1 MCHLLRACIV
11 ISLSLAALCV
21 ESAATIMQ
29 LQNDTVK
36 YTALTGI
43 IWIMTYPIKT
53 TVTLAVILVFW
64 WNRRAM
70 SSIFERT
77 LPLHGSSKRLG
88 NWAIAFVMF
97 SFLIQ
102 SGTRGS
108 EIHSEW
114 TTGKRFY
121 SADLFGL
128 PVTMFEQHA
137 FVLGTRVFTEGV
149 RILCSGYV
157 GMLLNEIRRD
167 LQATSRS
174 ISKHTLGVLLIT
186 CFLADILSLICV
198 VGELFTPKDLK
209 SRLRLGG
216 STAMYLFSMIVI
228 CRGLIHLSDEDLKS
242 GRAMQKLQ
250 SRSVLELLR
259 CRTNCV
265 YTSRK
270 SSPEIVMDRSSRI
283 QSDCLTNVQAKTV
296 CLTTALVTNGFREQS
311 ATVALGEFG
320 HISRITVLNVVGLL
334 LTFCCFV
341 LEESNDSL
349 HLEASQLNQ
358 TTLQEAAVIVS
369 ASVFATNC
377 SELL

>member
-1 MCHLLRACIV
+1 MCHFLRGCIV
-11 ISLSLAALCV
+11 LSLSLAALCY
-21 ESAATIMQ
+21 ESAVTIMR

-36 YTALTGI
+36 YTAVTELLYS
-43 IWIMTYPIKT
+43 MTYPIKT
-53 TVTLAVILVFW
+53 TLTLAVILVFW

-77 LPLHGSSKRLG
+77 LPLHGSSERLG
-88 NWAIAFVMF
+88 NWAIAFAMF

-108 EIHSEW
+108 DMYSEW

-128 PVTMFEQHA
+128 PVTMLEQHA
-137 FVLGTRVFTEGV
+137 FLLGTRIFTEGV

-174 ISKHTLGVLLIT
+174 ISKHTLGSVRAFLTNITDISAARERDIVLAKSTEQQLSVLLIT
-186 CFLADILSLICV
+186 CFLADILSLICM
-198 VGELFTPKDLK
+198 VGELFIPKTLN

-216 STAMYLFSMIVI
+216 STAMYLFSMFVV
-228 CRGLIHLSDEDLKS
+228 CRGLIHLSDE
-242 GRAMQKLQ
+242 
-250 SRSVLELLR
+250 V
-259 CRTNCV
+259 
-265 YTSRK
+265 
-270 SSPEIVMDRSSRI
+270 
-283 QSDCLTNVQAKTV
+283 
-296 CLTTALVTNGFREQS
+296 F
-311 ATVALGEFG
+311 
-320 HISRITVLNVVGLL
+320 GLL

-341 LEESNDSL
+341 LEQLNDNP

-358 TTLQEAAVIVS
+358 TTLQEATVNVS
-369 ASVFATNC
+369 VSVYATNC
-377 SELL
+377 SESF